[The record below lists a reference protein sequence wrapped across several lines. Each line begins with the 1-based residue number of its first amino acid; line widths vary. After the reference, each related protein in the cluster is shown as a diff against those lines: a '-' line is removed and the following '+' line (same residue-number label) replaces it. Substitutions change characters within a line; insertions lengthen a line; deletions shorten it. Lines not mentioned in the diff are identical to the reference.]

1 MSLPQFW
8 HLLLL
13 SVFHLPTLPFLFFF
27 PLCFLFVIASLSSL
41 PLSLSIYAS
50 CFCPLPPS
58 TSPLVTWATLAVE
71 IKVIKD
77 LPWPPPVG
85 QLNTSPPLVEE
96 LESPSQTAQPSPG
109 QTSCDQH
116 HHGGCWC
123 SHCPVSFPSVTPSVG
138 LSVKPSINSTIH
150 QSICPTIH
158 LPIHLSIHPTMSPC
172 VSICLFGFIN
182 EHFEQ

>member
-1 MSLPQFW
+1 M
-8 HLLLL
+8 
-13 SVFHLPTLPFLFFF
+13 
-27 PLCFLFVIASLSSL
+27 ASLSSL
-41 PLSLSIYAS
+41 PLLLSIYTS
-50 CFCPLPPS
+50 CYCPLLRS

-96 LESPSQTAQPSPG
+96 RDSPSQTAQPSPG

-123 SHCPVSFPSVTPSVG
+123 SHCPSVTPSPTPSFLLVC
-138 LSVKPSINSTIH
+138 LPSHSYNNPFDHPSSHHPSIPLTTCLSLIKDFK
-150 QSICPTIH
+150 QLKLCPH
-158 LPIHLSIHPTMSPC
+158 Y
-172 VSICLFGFIN
+172 VSCI
-182 EHFEQ
+182 